1 MTEMKCSFGYMTLT
15 FNNNYIFWNI
25 FIYLKDLKLKQKT
38 KHMEKYIVIYK
49 DNLDFWADEKLY
61 NTIEDAT
68 EWGKV
73 SEYFYKV
80 KSIFI

>member
-1 MTEMKCSFGYMTLT
+1 
-15 FNNNYIFWNI
+15 
-25 FIYLKDLKLKQKT
+25 
-38 KHMEKYIVIYK
+38 MEKYVIVYK